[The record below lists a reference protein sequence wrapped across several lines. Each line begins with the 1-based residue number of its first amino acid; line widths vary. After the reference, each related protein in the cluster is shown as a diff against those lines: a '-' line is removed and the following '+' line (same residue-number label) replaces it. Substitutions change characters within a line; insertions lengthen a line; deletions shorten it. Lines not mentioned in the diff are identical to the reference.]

1 MKIPE
6 SVIRLLNPLVA
17 ALLRSPLHSLMSR
30 DTMLITFTGRKTGK
44 SYTTPISYM
53 RDGDVVRCF
62 THSPWWKNLRGGV
75 PVTVRVEGREQPG
88 RAEAVTGEVDR
99 IATQIA
105 EFLTRVPRDLPY
117 YDVTLD
123 AAGRPNA
130 SQVREAAAAG
140 TVMIE
145 IRLDAP
151 RA

>member
-30 DTMLITFTGRKTGK
+30 DTMLLTFTGRKTGK
-44 SYTTPISYM
+44 SYTTPLSYM
-53 RDGDVVRCF
+53 RDGDLVRCF
-62 THSPWWKNLRGGV
+62 THSPWWKNLRGGAE
-75 PVTVRVEGREQPG
+75 VTVRVAGEARKG

-99 IATQIA
+99 ISEGIMA
-105 EFLTRVPRDLPY
+105 FLTRVPRDLPY

-123 AAGRPNA
+123 ADGRPNA
-130 SQVREAAAAG
+130 SQVRAAAAAG

-145 IRLDAP
+145 IRLA
-151 RA
+151 

>member
-1 MKIPE
+1 MKIPVP
-6 SVIRLLNPLVA
+6 VIRLLNPLVA

-30 DTMLITFTGRKTGK
+30 DTMLLTFTGRKTGK

-53 RDGDVVRCF
+53 RDGDLVRCF
-62 THSPWWKNLRGGV
+62 THSPWSKNLRGGA
-75 PVTVRVEGREQPG
+75 PVTVRIEGRDQPG
-88 RAEAVTGEVDR
+88 RGEAIAGDIDR
-99 IATQIA
+99 ISEAIT

-123 AAGRPNA
+123 ADGRPNA
-130 SQVREAAAAG
+130 SQVRAAAVE

-145 IRLDAP
+145 IRLDPP